1 MPPRHI
7 PAVVV
12 GLVPA
17 LGAYTE
23 FAIKRTLLAVGYGSP
38 DHPIPAALNALFA
51 GRADYYSGGVFAIG
65 EGYIYTCMILSA
77 ATVHII
83 DRRFKVAAAWFAI
96 GGVIAILGL
105 AHNYR
110 ITGSDIIGVI
120 GPMRPGANPAGL
132 FHHGCDLPPDGPP
145 RGEGIRP
152 AAGWTL
158 SPSPAQVTCVGRLG
172 PPAGDGRRVCGLVA
186 KGVRRILLR
195 WRRRPEKR
203 AGPLSSP

>member
-1 MPPRHI
+1 
-7 PAVVV
+7 
-12 GLVPA
+12 
-17 LGAYTE
+17 
-23 FAIKRTLLAVGYGSP
+23 VGYGSP
-38 DHPIPAALNALFA
+38 DHPIPAGLNALFA

-120 GPMRPGANPAGL
+120 GFAPGAIPLAYGIMAGMCL
-132 FHHGCDLPPDGPP
+132 LTDSLVKKTAEPP
-145 RGEGIRP
+145 
-152 AAGWTL
+152 L
-158 SPSPAQVTCVGRLG
+158 VGH
-172 PPAGDGRRVCGLVA
+172 
-186 KGVRRILLR
+186 
-195 WRRRPEKR
+195 
-203 AGPLSSP
+203 